1 MRVRTLTWGCGRV
14 CVSLTL
20 LAGAPASAA
29 TIAVAAGG
37 DLQAALNAA
46 QPGDVITLA
55 AGATYTG
62 NFILPNKGAITA
74 PITVRS
80 SASDTLLP
88 PAGVRITPAYAS
100 LLPKIKSSNSMS
112 ALLTAAA
119 ANHWTLMFLEF
130 QANVNGYGDLIAL
143 GAGDSTQTTLAQVPY
158 ALVLD
163 RVYVHGD
170 PVMGQKRGIALHS
183 SDTTIINSYIAECKA
198 VGQDSQA
205 ISGFNGPGNYLIENN
220 YLEGSTENFLLG
232 GADPTI
238 PNLVTANVTFRHNY
252 LSKPL
257 SWRDAIIATPV
268 NLAAVAAARSGSLP
282 AGTYFYKVAARMPS
296 GQGTTATST
305 PSLEVSATL
314 AAGGTGSITLSWTPV
329 AGATDYLVYGRG
341 SGAENMYWKTT
352 NPFLAETGAAGTSG
366 TPPSV
371 TKWAV
376 KNLFELKN
384 AEDVV
389 VEGNV
394 FENLW
399 IAAQPGFPIVFTPR
413 NQGGTAP
420 WVVVQR
426 ITFTNNLVRHTAGG
440 VNVLGT
446 DNLAPSQ
453 MTNHITV
460 QDNIFDDMT
469 AATWGSG
476 SRPFQIGDGGDSITI
491 DHNTVI
497 TTNSAILWLYGGS
510 ATAPTPATNVAYT
523 NNMSLHNSYGI
534 DGSNFSPGLGS
545 IDAYLPAGVVRANVL
560 AGGQASNYPAGN
572 FFPTASAWQAGFVNY
587 ASGNY
592 ALAPTSPYRNAGTD
606 EADLGADVAT
616 TSAETAIALSGNL
629 SGGAAPCVFSVS
641 PLSLSI
647 VTNGG
652 AGTATVTTPSGCA
665 WQAASNATWLTVKS
679 GTAGSGMGTVTYTVA
694 ANTTSSSRSGTLT
707 IAGKTV
713 TVTEAAAATP
723 PAPAQLRIV
732 GQ

>member
-1 MRVRTLTWGCGRV
+1 MRVRALTRGCGQV
-14 CVSLTL
+14 CVSLL
-20 LAGAPASAA
+20 LTAAPASAA

-62 NFILPNKGAITA
+62 NFVLPNKGAITV
-74 PITVRS
+74 PITLRS
-80 SASDTLLP
+80 SASDAQLP
-88 PAGVRITPAYAS
+88 PAGVRMIPGYAS
-100 LLPKIKSSNSMS
+100 LLPKIKSPNNMS
-112 ALLTAAA
+112 ALRTATA

-183 SDTTIINSYIAECKA
+183 SDTTIINSYVSECKA

-238 PNLVTANVTFRHNY
+238 PNLVTTNVTFRHNY

-268 NLAAVAAARSGSLP
+268 NLAAVAAAGSGSLP
-282 AGTYFYKVAARMPS
+282 AGTYFYKVVARMPS
-296 GQGTTATST
+296 GQGTTATSS
-305 PSLEVSATL
+305 PSLEASATL
-314 AAGGTGSITLSWTPV
+314 GGTGAVTLSWTPV

-341 SGAENMYWKTT
+341 AGAENLYWKTT
-352 NPFLAETGAAGTSG
+352 TSSFTDTGAAGTSG
-366 TPPSV
+366 TPPSG
-371 TKWAV
+371 TMWAV
-376 KNLFELKN
+376 KNIFELKN
-384 AEDVV
+384 AQDVV

-440 VNVLGT
+440 INILGT

-453 MTNHITV
+453 MTNHIAV

-491 DHNTVI
+491 DHNTLI
-497 TTNSAILWLYGGS
+497 TTNPAILWLYGGS
-510 ATAPTPATNVAYT
+510 AAAPTPATNVVYT

-560 AGGQASNYPAGN
+560 AGGNASIYPQGN
-572 FFPTASAWQAGFVNY
+572 FFPAVSAWQAGFVNY

-606 EADLGADVAT
+606 ETDLGADIAT

-629 SGGAAPCVFSVS
+629 SGGAAPCVFSVA
-641 PLSLSI
+641 PLSVSI
-647 VTNGG
+647 VTSGG
-652 AGTATVTTPSGCA
+652 AGTATVTSPSGCA
-665 WQAASNATWLTVKS
+665 WQAASNATWLTVQS
-679 GTAGSGMGTVTYTVA
+679 GTTGSGMGTVTYTVA

-707 IAGKTV
+707 IAGKMV
-713 TVTEAAAATP
+713 TVTETAAATP
-723 PAPAQLRIV
+723 PAPARLRIV